1 MDTPINVFSNWVR
14 SGKDE
19 GMEKNHSSSVKD
31 MIAFATKELKNFS
44 FIDAGCGNGWVVR
57 NIIKEPSCASAIG
70 VDGSADMI
78 KKAKGLDDI
87 GSYYCT
93 DLMAWEPKQKVD
105 LVHSMEVFYYFEKPD
120 LLIQHIYN
128 NWIEPGGRL
137 IMGIDFY
144 TENIPSHSWPKDC
157 AISIMQLFS
166 EKEWAGFFKSAG
178 FERGKILETWKK
190 RRVGRNIDCYRK
202 SKVELYIIK

>member
-57 NIIKEPSCASAIG
+57 NIVKEPSCASAIG

-120 LLIQHIYN
+120 LLIQHIYK

-178 FERGKILETWKK
+178 FEEVKSWRHGKKDEWGGTLIVTGEVK
-190 RRVGRNIDCYRK
+190 
-202 SKVELYIIK
+202 

>member
-1 MDTPINVFSNWVR
+1 MESPIKVFSNWVL

-19 GMEKNHSSSVKD
+19 GMEKNHSASVEN
-31 MIAFATKELKNFS
+31 MIEYSTKGIDNYS

-57 NIIKEPSCASAIG
+57 GISSDPRCKQAIG
-70 VDGSADMI
+70 VDGSIQMI
-78 KKAKGLDDI
+78 EKAKRLDKKNNYFC
-87 GSYYCT
+87 S
-93 DLMAWEPKQKVD
+93 DLLDWNPKEKVD
-105 LVHSMEVFYYFEKPD
+105 IVHSMEVFYYFENPD

-166 EKEWAGFFKSAG
+166 EKEWAGFFKGAG
-178 FERGKILETWKK
+178 FGEVKSWRHGKKDEWGGTLIVT
-190 RRVGRNIDCYRK
+190 G
-202 SKVELYIIK
+202 KVK